1 MPDILKGQWSKAAIG
16 GLVLLNVVLLTLLA
30 LDGRSRSLAAQAVP
44 ADQPSASQP
53 SPTAT
58 RRSPTSTPSYQS
70 PEPTTSSTAARLPS
84 STVSPSTVSPSTGQV
99 PVKRLLA
106 ANSASLAWRAVLG
119 PCPTDPQVEV
129 TRDGGRTWRPTD
141 SGLRSISRMR
151 SYNESAVF
159 AVGGDEECE
168 SQYAATGGPGE
179 SWEILPRFLG
189 QTWYRI
195 PYADHR
201 IHPPGGRWS
210 SPCGDQLGDFA
221 GLGVAGGAA
230 ICTDGTVRLTQD
242 GGRRWR
248 DLDGVATGRAVGADE
263 QVYVLAMRRGD
274 CDGIGVV
281 LLDPGAEEVDS
292 DSVRCAPIGG
302 DPDQELAVAVR
313 GQVLWLSAGEEVAV
327 STDRGRNWKRP

>member
-1 MPDILKGQWSKAAIG
+1 
-16 GLVLLNVVLLTLLA
+16 
-30 LDGRSRSLAAQAVP
+30 
-44 ADQPSASQP
+44 
-53 SPTAT
+53 
-58 RRSPTSTPSYQS
+58 
-70 PEPTTSSTAARLPS
+70 
-84 STVSPSTVSPSTGQV
+84 
-99 PVKRLLA
+99 
-106 ANSASLAWRAVLG
+106 
-119 PCPTDPQVEV
+119 
-129 TRDGGRTWRPTD
+129 
-141 SGLRSISRMR
+141 MR

-168 SQYAATGGPGE
+168 SKYSATGGPGE

-189 QTWYRI
+189 QTWFRL
-195 PYADHR
+195 PDADHR
-201 IHPPGGRWS
+201 IHAPGGRSS

-230 ICTDGTVRLTQD
+230 VCTDGTVRLTRN

-248 DLDGVATGRAVGADE
+248 DLDEVATGRAVGADE

-281 LLDPGAEEVDS
+281 LLDPEAEEVDS

-327 STDRGRNWKRP
+327 STDRGRNWNRP

>member
-44 ADQPSASQP
+44 ADQAPATQPSA
-53 SPTAT
+53 TAT
-58 RRSPTSTPSYQS
+58 RPSPTSTPTSRS
-70 PEPTTSSTAARLPS
+70 PEPTPSSTAARLPS
-84 STVSPSTVSPSTGQV
+84 STVSPSTGQG

-106 ANSASLAWRAVLG
+106 ANSASLAWRAVMG

-141 SGLRSISRMR
+141 SGLQSISRMR

-168 SQYAATGGPGE
+168 SQYSATGGPDE

-189 QTWYRI
+189 QTWFRL
-195 PYADHR
+195 PDADHR
-201 IHPPGGRWS
+201 IHAPGGRSS
-210 SPCGDQLGDFA
+210 SPCGDELTDFA

-230 ICTDGTVRLTQD
+230 ICTDGTVRLTQN

-248 DLDGVATGRAVGADE
+248 DLDEVTTGRAIGADE

-281 LLDPGAEEVDS
+281 LLDPEAEEVDS

-302 DPDQELAVAVR
+302 DPDQELAVAVS

-327 STDRGRNWKRP
+327 STDRGRNWQRP